1 MKMATT
7 YELKGLKSE
16 SAKIF
21 VSTIA
26 GKKTRISVVDNKD
39 AINYTQGNV
48 LFQKTYSS
56 WNRIPDSDVA
66 EIKDIFGVVEAD
78 IE

>member
-1 MKMATT
+1 MATT
-7 YELKGLKSE
+7 YELKNLKSE

-21 VSTIA
+21 VSTVA
-26 GKKTRISVVDNKD
+26 GKKTRVSVVDNKD
-39 AINYTQGNV
+39 AVNYTQGKI

-56 WNRIPDSDVA
+56 WNRIPDADVA
-66 EIKDIFGVVEAD
+66 EIKSIFGVVEAE